1 MTTNTTKRHF
11 INPLSND
18 NLRIPTREEFH
29 RYASNLLTEGDFCT
43 EHSSGYQASRVANAL
58 DWSKKKTFKVNKGG
72 NNGNN

>member
-1 MTTNTTKRHF
+1 MTNTKKRYF
-11 INPLSND
+11 TSLLSND

-43 EHSSGYQASRVANAL
+43 EHSSGYQVSRVANAL
-58 DWSKKKTFKVNKGG
+58 DWSKKKAFKVNKGE